1 MALTVAEVRNA
12 KKREKPYK
20 LADGGGLYLHVTT
33 AGARSWRFKYR
44 FGGKEKLLTFGLAE
58 HVGIVDARARREEAK
73 ALLRAGKDPGA
84 ERDRGRRDAIEA
96 SRSTFEPIAR
106 AWHDAER
113 PRWSPGQAALVMRA
127 LERDVFPTMGE
138 RPIAEITGR
147 DVLAVLR
154 KIEERGSIETAKRVR
169 GHISGVF
176 KRAKAENV
184 VELNPAADIADALR
198 RTPKGSKQP
207 AIVDPAGLIELQ
219 QSVDRSTSGAM
230 VKLASR
236 LLALTVVRIGVL
248 RAAPWDEFVGID
260 WDRPDD
266 PAIGAVWR
274 VPAARMKL
282 EVEDK
287 GEAAYD
293 HDVPL
298 VPQAVAVLR
307 ALRVLTGR
315 GKYLFPSQRSTL
327 LPMSDAALST
337 LYKRR
342 GYKGRHVP
350 HGWRAAFSTI
360 MNERAVE
367 MDKEGDRLV
376 VDLMLAHA
384 PKGMSASEFAYN
396 RARYATRRRE
406 LAGAW
411 ADLITVGLADPG
423 ELVHGHAR

>member
-1 MALTVAEVRNA
+1 MALTAAEVRNA
-12 KKREKPYK
+12 KRADKPYK
-20 LADGGGLYLHVTT
+20 LADGGGLYLYVTPT
-33 AGARSWRFKYR
+33 GARSWRMKYR
-44 FGGKEKLLTFGLAE
+44 YGGKEKLLTFGLANDIGLVE
-58 HVGIVDARARREEAK
+58 ARGRREEAK
-73 ALLRAGKDPGA
+73 RLLREGKDPGV
-84 ERDRGRRDAIEA
+84 ERDRERQGMSDASKA
-96 SRSTFEPIAR
+96 AFEPIAR

-113 PRWSPGQAALVMRA
+113 PRWSPGQAALVLRA
-127 LERDVFPTMGE
+127 LERDVFPTLGK
-138 RPIAEITGR
+138 RPIAAITGP
-147 DVLAVLR
+147 DILAVLR
-154 KIEERGSIETAKRVR
+154 KVEARGSIETAKRIR

-176 KRAKAENV
+176 KRAKAEHV
-184 VELNPAADIADALR
+184 VSANPAADIADALK

-207 AIVDPAGLIELQ
+207 AIIDVAGLIELQ
-219 QSVDRSTSGAM
+219 KAVDRSTSGATI
-230 VKLASR
+230 KLASR

-248 RAAPWDEFVGID
+248 RAATWDEFVGID
-260 WDRPDD
+260 WDNPDD
-266 PAIGAVWR
+266 PAIDAVWR
-274 VPAARMKL
+274 IPAARMKL

-307 ALRVLTGR
+307 ALRPLTGR
-315 GKYLFPSQRSTL
+315 GLYLFPSQRSTRT
-327 LPMSDAALST
+327 PMSDAALST

-342 GYKGRHVP
+342 GYRGVHVP

-367 MDKEGDRLV
+367 MDREGDRLV

-396 RARYATRRRE
+396 RARYSARRRE

-411 ADLITVGLADPG
+411 ADLITDGLAPPA
-423 ELVHGHAR
+423 ELVHGQAR